1 MSRTTPQLALDPI
14 ACVGHGLCAELF
26 PEGIVLDD
34 WGFPILL
41 DEAQDPAQRVHAK
54 RAAKACPALALKL
67 RARARRSS
75 PEPPR
80 RATGSSQPS
89 AGSWSS

>member
-1 MSRTTPQLALDPI
+1 MSGRDRRTVTPAKVRDGTRELTVDPI

-41 DEAQDPAQRVHAK
+41 DEAHDPALREHAR
-54 RAAKACPALALKL
+54 RAMAACPALALRL
-67 RARARRSS
+67 RDVA
-75 PEPPR
+75 
-80 RATGSSQPS
+80 
-89 AGSWSS
+89 